1 MSLIPA
7 EPSPSPVLQNLDFV
21 SDENLVE
28 RGTLN
33 TGSSFGG
40 YPSLLDRDL
49 SYDIRDSM
57 RIHCGYV
64 ASLLSS
70 ILFIFSLFIASVLK
84 SVVLFSQHLG
94 L

>member
-1 MSLIPA
+1 MSLIPI
-7 EPSPSPVLQNLDFV
+7 EPSPSPVLKNLDFI

-64 ASLLSS
+64 ALLCGSTLFVSSLL
-70 ILFIFSLFIASVLK
+70 
-84 SVVLFSQHLG
+84 
-94 L
+94 